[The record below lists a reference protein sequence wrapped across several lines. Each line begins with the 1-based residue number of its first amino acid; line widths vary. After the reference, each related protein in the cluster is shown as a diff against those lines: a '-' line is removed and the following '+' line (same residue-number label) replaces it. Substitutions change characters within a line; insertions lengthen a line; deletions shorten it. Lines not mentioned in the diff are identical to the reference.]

1 MADRN
6 PTKHSRI
13 AAGDHRDETGASA
26 VSNYGDM
33 VNSVRMVLSKVTS
46 TPQKHVI
53 RGEFEMLRGNVTVV
67 GTAPNASAKTVNIG
81 TDATGA
87 RFAAVTVSA
96 GSENEIFAI
105 TPGSAAMP
113 DWMSTGSAAATTT
126 VAVVYTDTSGLH
138 ADDTSIT
145 YVTIDYAVRA

>member
-6 PTKHSRI
+6 PTKYSRI
-13 AAGDHRDETGASA
+13 AAGDHRDESGASA

-33 VNSVRMVLSKVTS
+33 VNSVQMILSKVTS
-46 TPQKHVI
+46 TPQKHII
-53 RGEFEMLRGNVTVV
+53 RGNFEMLRGNVTVV
-67 GTAPNASAKTVNIG
+67 GTAPNASAKTVNVG
-81 TDATGA
+81 TDATAA

-96 GSENEIFAI
+96 GGENEIFAI
-105 TPGSAAMP
+105 TPASAALP
-113 DWMSTGSAAATTT
+113 DWMSTGSAASVTT
-126 VAVVYTDTSGLH
+126 VAALYTDVSGLH